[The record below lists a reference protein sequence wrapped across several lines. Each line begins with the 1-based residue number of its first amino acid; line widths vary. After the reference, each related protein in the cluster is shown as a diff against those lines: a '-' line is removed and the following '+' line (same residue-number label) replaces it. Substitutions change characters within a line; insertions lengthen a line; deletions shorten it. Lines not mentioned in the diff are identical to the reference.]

1 MKLLLWTDDLMT
13 RTRLA
18 SRWQAAG
25 AQLLRRDDAGTP
37 DLVVLDLTAAD
48 ALSHLSELRRRWPDA
63 ELIAFGPHVD
73 TDVFRQAK
81 AAGATTLVPRGKVLE
96 RVLNRL

>member
-25 AQLLRRDDAGTP
+25 AELLRRDGDDIP

-48 ALSHLSELRRRWPDA
+48 ALSHLAQIQVRWPHA
-63 ELIAFGPHVD
+63 EVVAFGPHVD
-73 TDVFRQAK
+73 ADVFRQAK

-96 RVLNRL
+96 RVLARL